1 MESSLHRALKE
12 RHGPET
18 GGRCEVA
25 VDGFRIDA
33 KARDGTLVE
42 IQSGNLGALKPK
54 LTRLLPRHEIR
65 IVKPIVLSRVVTR
78 RASADGPDLSR
89 RRSPWRGSLLDAFDD
104 LVGLA
109 PWIPDPNLT
118 IEIVGVAVDEI
129 RVQRRRRPGYAVID
143 RRLIGILE
151 TATIQSAED
160 LWTLL
165 PPNFPRFTP
174 FSTADLAREL
184 SRPRSFAQRVAYC
197 LRQAGAADVVTKRGN
212 SYIYAAGSG
221 IALMA

>member
-12 RHGPET
+12 RHGPAT

-33 KARDGTLVE
+33 MARDGTLVE
-42 IQSGNLGALKPK
+42 VQSGNLGALKPK
-54 LTRLLPRHEIR
+54 LSRLLPGHEIR

-118 IEIVGVAVDEI
+118 VEIVGVAVEEI
-129 RVQRRRRPGYAVID
+129 RIRRRRRPGYAVVD
-143 RRLIGILE
+143 RRLIQIVE
-151 TATIQSAED
+151 TALIRSAED
-160 LWTLL
+160 LWALL
-165 PPNFPRFTP
+165 PPNFPRSTP

-184 SRPRSFAQRVAYC
+184 GRPRSFAQRAAYC
-197 LRQAGAADVVTKRGN
+197 LRQAGATDAVAKRGN
-212 SYIYAAGSG
+212 SYIYTARSG